1 MNDAA
6 QLKDEGRFAADLYLQ
21 SLVDHGEAMNHEEA
35 GGAFAETVC
44 DEIIMARK
52 GGTQDDQMRLLSFL
66 SRIGEALWWQAE
78 KEREERSALSFDL
91 AELRRLIVHAH
102 QAANKALG
110 DVENQE
116 LPIDA
121 VAMVLTYL
129 QAMGRVVCGP
139 AVQPDDGE
147 GKQVARVIQFAL
159 AGVAKKGGAA

>member
-6 QLKDEGRFAADLYLQ
+6 QLKDEGRLDADLFLQ
-21 SLVDHGEAMNHEEA
+21 SLADHGDAMSHEEA
-35 GGAFAETVC
+35 GAAFARAVW
-44 DEIIMARK
+44 DEMKRAAES
-52 GGTQDDQMRLLSFL
+52 DDSATTLRLLSFL

-78 KEREERSALSFDL
+78 KERAERSALSFDL

-121 VAMVLTYL
+121 VAMVLTCL

-147 GKQVARVIQFAL
+147 GKQVAQVIQFAL